1 MPGPQASMAPAG
13 PAPSLAL
20 DDLLPVA
27 ADRAWVTNMRNHLP
41 FLADLIPADV
51 FICCPRPDGTLV
63 TIAEANPTV
72 RESFYRRS
80 LVGQPLSQDTAAVYQ
95 AFQTGEITEGPAGKV
110 IAGQPMHQRAYP
122 MRRGRT
128 VCGVL
133 VVERNLYEELK
144 HTEEK
149 RNLYRTAVERSVTT
163 LLARSRTL
171 DMVLPPVGASD
182 STLLLNSKGDIRHA
196 SHQAAGLARRWG
208 LPEALDGLKWAE
220 TFPARGEVRDVEKNG
235 LYEVL
240 ELTGRRQA
248 VSIRI
253 VPLEP
258 ADTDVAA
265 IAILRDVTELRE
277 KDRELAIKETIIRE
291 VHHRVK
297 NNLQTIAGLLRLQIR
312 RARNPEVKE
321 ILSDV
326 IDRISSIAM
335 VHEYLSHDDVGTV
348 DMKELAY
355 NLLRAAMQGFASPE
369 ISINARLISSKDRIS
384 LPSAKA
390 TSSAL
395 LINELVQ
402 NACKHAFHGRRKG
415 TLDLVLEANDAGD
428 LVLKVKDD
436 GVGLPAGFDPE
447 AQGHLGWNIVR
458 NLVRDDLRGTLKLE
472 SSGAGTTVT
481 ISIPAVAE
489 QKKA

>member
-1 MPGPQASMAPAG
+1 MPD
-13 PAPSLAL
+13 LAE
-20 DDLLPVA
+20 LLPLAV
-27 ADRAWVTNMRNHLP
+27 DRAWVGAMRNHLP
-41 FLADLIPADV
+41 FLADLIPADL
-51 FICCPRPDGTLV
+51 FICCPRSDGTLV
-63 TIAEANPTV
+63 TVAEANPTV
-72 RESFYRRS
+72 RESFYSQSR
-80 LVGQPLSQDTAAVYQ
+80 VGQALPHDAAAVYQ
-95 AFQTGEITEGPAGKV
+95 AFRSGEITDGPAGKV

-149 RNLYRTAVERSVTT
+149 RNLYRTAIGRSVTT
-163 LLARSRTL
+163 LLERSRNL
-171 DMVLPPVGASD
+171 DVVLPSVGAGD
-182 STLLLNSKGDIRHA
+182 ATLLLNAEGIIRHA

-208 LPEALDGLKWAE
+208 LPESLDGMRWTD
-220 TFPARGEVRDVEKNG
+220 TFPARGELREVEDNG
-235 LYEVL
+235 LYREL

-248 VSIRI
+248 VCIRI
-253 VPLEP
+253 LPLEP
-258 ADTDVAA
+258 ADQDLAA

-312 RARNPEVKE
+312 RARIPEIKE

-326 IDRISSIAM
+326 IDRINSIAM

-355 NLLRAAMQGFASPE
+355 HLLRAAMQGIASPE
-369 ISINARLISSKDRIS
+369 IAISARLISSKERIA

-390 TSSAL
+390 TSAAL

-402 NACKHAFHGRRKG
+402 NACKHAFRGRRRG
-415 TLDLVLEANDAGD
+415 MLDLVLEAVDTGG
-428 LVLKVKDD
+428 LVIKVRDD
-436 GVGLPAGFDPE
+436 GVGLPEGFDPE

-472 SSGAGTTVT
+472 SSASGTTVT
-481 ISIPAVAE
+481 ITLPADAGQ
-489 QKKA
+489 QKVSESEKV